1 MGSALVGAESGLE
14 AEVARV
20 ALTAILRE
28 SGITDASPH
37 PAPMGPDRLVPR
49 FLAAALYLRLALDLG
64 EPLEAA
70 GASVSRIK
78 EGLDGLKG
86 CLEPTVPVPT
96 PATPE
101 DPAAW
106 QGLPGWTWVT
116 GVLETMLARL
126 RASSRSRH
134 DRPTLP

>member
-1 MGSALVGAESGLE
+1 MSSALVRADRGLE

-20 ALTAILRE
+20 ALSAILRE
-28 SGITDASPH
+28 AGITGASPH
-37 PAPMGPDRLVPR
+37 PAPMAPDRLVPH

-70 GASVSRIK
+70 GSSVSRIK

-86 CLEPTVPVPT
+86 CLEPTVSAPT
-96 PATPE
+96 APTPE